1 MRSRPV
7 PQPHPESRQQQE
19 RAALSAVSGN
29 QAGRDS
35 CPLSFCPL
43 FSQPSGP
50 AFLETLH
57 GFRPNS
63 AKMEA
68 QRAETDLYQTSFILY
83 IAIDDLL
90 PVRGKSVPGL
100 DEFAAAL
107 DHHGIPAVW
116 LTNRTRL
123 QIDEPRRKLAHT
135 HPFIAEDGCGV
146 FLPEDYF
153 HLRPQSSTSKPRGT
167 DTVRLGRFTCLP
179 IAEQQP
185 AASDALEAVAAE
197 TGVSVVSL
205 RSLPPR
211 ELAQN
216 TNLPPREAE
225 LARQRDFDELFFFAG
240 ASQKDVEHFQAAG
253 RSRNIQLRQR
263 GVLWSLAI
271 GASVRRCVGEL
282 SKLYDR
288 ALRSHAR
295 TVAISTPGQGE
306 GLFAVCDR
314 AILLR
319 DKTDH
324 QPDES
329 SMQATR
335 QSHRVM
341 ELPLLGDD
349 TWDQLLATLSAKR

>member
-1 MRSRPV
+1 
-7 PQPHPESRQQQE
+7 
-19 RAALSAVSGN
+19 
-29 QAGRDS
+29 
-35 CPLSFCPL
+35 
-43 FSQPSGP
+43 
-50 AFLETLH
+50 LH
-57 GFRPNS
+57 GFRSNS

-68 QRAETDLYQTSFILY
+68 QTAETDLYQTSFILY

-90 PVRGKSVPGL
+90 PARGKSVPGL

-116 LTNRTRL
+116 LTSRTRL

-167 DTVRLGRFTCLP
+167 ETVRLGRFTCLP

-185 AASDALEAVAAE
+185 AASDALETLAAE

-216 TNLPPREAE
+216 TGLPPREAE

-240 ASQKDVEHFQAAG
+240 ASQKDVEHFQATG

-295 TVAISTPGQGE
+295 TIGIATPGQE
-306 GLFAVCDR
+306 EALFAVCDR

-324 QPDES
+324 PLDES
-329 SMQATR
+329 SIPTSK

-341 ELPLLGDD
+341 ELPLRADD
-349 TWDQLLATLSAKR
+349 TWDQVLASLSAKR

>member
-1 MRSRPV
+1 
-7 PQPHPESRQQQE
+7 
-19 RAALSAVSGN
+19 
-29 QAGRDS
+29 
-35 CPLSFCPL
+35 
-43 FSQPSGP
+43 
-50 AFLETLH
+50 LH
-57 GFRPNS
+57 GLLSNS

-68 QRAETDLYQTSFILY
+68 HTAENGLRQTSFILY
-83 IAIDDLL
+83 IAIDDML
-90 PVRGKSVPGL
+90 PARGKSVPGL

-107 DHHGIPAVW
+107 DHHGIPTVW
-116 LTNRTRL
+116 LTSRTRL

-153 HLRPQSSTSKPRGT
+153 HLRPHSSTSRPRGT

-185 AASDALEAVAAE
+185 AASDALETLAAE

-240 ASQKDVEHFQAAG
+240 ASQQDVELFQAAG
-253 RSRNIQLRQR
+253 RSRNVQLRPR

-295 TVAISTPGQGE
+295 TIGIATAGQE
-306 GLFAVCDR
+306 EALFAVCDR
-314 AILLR
+314 AILLT
-319 DKTDH
+319 DKTAH
-324 QPDES
+324 SAEETSVPVS
-329 SMQATR
+329 K

-341 ELPLLGDD
+341 ELPLRAVD
-349 TWDQLLATLSAKR
+349 TWDQVLASLSAKH

>member
-1 MRSRPV
+1 
-7 PQPHPESRQQQE
+7 
-19 RAALSAVSGN
+19 L
-29 QAGRDS
+29 
-35 CPLSFCPL
+35 
-43 FSQPSGP
+43 PS
-50 AFLETLH
+50 
-57 GFRPNS
+57 NS
-63 AKMEA
+63 AKMEVHT
-68 QRAETDLYQTSFILY
+68 AENGLRQTSFILY

-90 PVRGKSVPGL
+90 PARGKSVPGL

-107 DHHGIPAVW
+107 DHHGIPTVW
-116 LTNRTRL
+116 LTSRTRL

-146 FLPEDYF
+146 YLPEDYF
-153 HLRPQSSTSKPRGT
+153 HLRPQSSTSRPRGT

-185 AASDALEAVAAE
+185 AASDALETLAAE

-216 TNLPPREAE
+216 TGLPPREAE

-240 ASQKDVEHFQAAG
+240 ASQQDVEHFQSAG
-253 RSRNIQLRQR
+253 RTRNVQLRQR

-295 TVAISTPGQGE
+295 TIGIATPGRE
-306 GLFAVCDR
+306 ESLFAVCDR
-314 AILLR
+314 AILL
-319 DKTDH
+319 TDEVAH
-324 QPDES
+324 PSDES
-329 SMQATR
+329 SIRTTK

-341 ELPLLGDD
+341 ELPLRADD
-349 TWDQLLATLSAKR
+349 TWDQVLASLSAKR